1 MAQPV
6 SLHDISQ
13 NIHAGKSVTKIENQ
27 RLYETDVYTVVN
39 EERQT
44 CVFWS
49 PVVECMK
56 KDENHMTV
64 LLPQIDECEQFYND
78 LTTLEANLVNNANEK
93 WKNWFPKDELTLEDI
108 QDRFVSCIKAGSK
121 EEQGRIMNIK
131 TSSKL
136 KCKIENCDEIIHDDY
151 FSYFDPKTRKGKGRV
166 LIELRRVVFG
176 RGNFKPEFVV
186 HQVLLN
192 EPEVQEPETQR
203 FNNELWVNFA

>member
-13 NIHAGKSVTKIENQ
+13 NIHNGKSVTKIENQ
-27 RLYETDVYTVVN
+27 RLYETDVYTIVN

-56 KDENHMTV
+56 KDDNHMTV

-93 WKNWFPKDELTLEDI
+93 WKNWFPKDELTFEDI

-136 KCKIENCDEIIHDDY
+136 KCKIENCDDIHDEY
-151 FSYFDPKTRKGKGRV
+151 FSHFDSKTRKGKGV
-166 LIELRRVVFG
+166 ILIELRRVVFG
-176 RGNFKPEFVV
+176 RGNFKPEFIV

-203 FNNELWVNFA
+203 FNNESWVNFA